1 MKVNS
6 LNKNEKLKGI
16 KEVQALFTENEVA
29 VSFPL
34 KAVYNCEISENSER
48 KIGFSV
54 AKRKVNKAHHRNKI
68 KRVLREGFRL
78 RKQGLLSDNDI
89 NYKISIMFIYL
100 GGKTI
105 NFTTVGKKME
115 EVINKINKEV
125 NSEK

>member
-6 LNKNEKLKGI
+6 LNRSEKLKGV
-16 KEVQALFTENEVA
+16 KEVQALFIDNRIA

-34 KAVYNCEISENSER
+34 KAVYNYEKRDEVKIQ
-48 KIGFSV
+48 IGFSV

-68 KRVLREGFRL
+68 KRILRESFRL
-78 RKQGLLSDNDI
+78 QKRGLMCDSKI

-105 NFTTVGKKME
+105 NFITVGKKME